1 MSRSRDDWIDAA
13 WTALGEGGVEAVRV
27 ERLAR
32 KLGVTKGSFYW
43 HFKTRQ
49 DLIGALL
56 DRWFGL
62 REVDGTSAPGND
74 QDPANRIWM
83 VFERA
88 VSRGTQG
95 QAASL
100 RFWAQRHPDVASRI
114 HSEDAKRFEF
124 FVEQFSALGFPKP
137 EAKTRAE
144 VYMGIIS
151 AEFLRAGGLEPDER
165 LKLARRQHHMLTG
178 RE

>member
-1 MSRSRDDWIDAA
+1 MSRNRDDWIEAA

-43 HFKTRQ
+43 HFKDRQ
-49 DLIGALL
+49 NLIDALM

-62 REVDGTSAPGND
+62 REEDGWLADGED
-74 QDPANRIWM
+74 ADPARRIWK

-88 VSRGTQG
+88 VARGTHG

-100 RFWAQRHPDVASRI
+100 RFWAQRHPKVAKRI
-114 HSEDAKRFEF
+114 RSEDAKRFDF
-124 FVEQFSALGFPKP
+124 FVEQFGALGFAIR
-137 EAKTRAE
+137 EAETRAE

-151 AEFLRAGGLEPDER
+151 AEFLRAGGLESDER
-165 LKLARRQHHMLTG
+165 LKRARRQHNMLTA